1 MAGGQGAAAGA
12 ALDHPTV
19 VRAPQQ
25 VAKEHLALTLLD
37 AENHPG
43 FGGLPTDVHLLHLHL
58 HFVQGQAGLF

>member
-1 MAGGQGAAAGA
+1 MAGGQGAAAVA
-12 ALDHPTV
+12 ALDHPMA

-25 VAKEHLALTLLD
+25 VAKEHFALALIN

-43 FGGLPTDVHLLHLHL
+43 FGGLSTDVHLLHFHL